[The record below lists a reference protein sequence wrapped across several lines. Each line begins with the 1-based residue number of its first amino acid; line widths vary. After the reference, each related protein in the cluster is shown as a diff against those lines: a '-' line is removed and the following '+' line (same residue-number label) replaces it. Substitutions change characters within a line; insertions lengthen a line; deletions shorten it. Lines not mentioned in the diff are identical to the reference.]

1 MYDPSKHVVH
11 SENGKL
17 AGASP
22 RATTSRDDI
31 RRMIAAALAAG
42 ADPELIVH
50 FHGGLVDKK
59 AALEIAERLWPTYAG
74 AARYPI
80 FFVWEAGLIESIRN
94 NFKDIGNDKLFQQLV
109 KKVSRWVLK
118 QIPAGVGLK
127 GEGGNTDEGR
137 LEKEFDQYF
146 AGTRSELPT
155 ALQKSSAA
163 SPSLKSVRA
172 TASEAVLADEIQAD
186 LEMDATFKKELS
198 TIHNDISPADVA
210 DPQRKGNGLGATVSK
225 RTEISPQK
233 VDEVFDISSRER
245 GVFTVATAAIFIAKV
260 VVAVVRRYRAG
271 RAHGSYTTIV
281 EEILARAYIDK
292 IGGVVWQQMKK
303 DTADSFTDP
312 ATSAGAA
319 LLAEIASQQAAGNKK
334 FKRIILVGHS
344 TGAVF
349 ISNLIDAS
357 ARLLPD
363 ASFDVVLLAPAVTYK
378 KLAATLNNH
387 GARIHKI
394 RRFGMRDEVE
404 VEDVLVPIVYPR
416 SLLYFVSGL
425 MEFSDDEPTERVADT
440 PLVGMQRFSVN
451 PATFTEQDHPDIAA
465 VEKFIGNRTGS
476 IWSVTEAAA
485 LAGLKSGS
493 RKHGD
498 FDNDP
503 DTIASLV
510 QIADKGF

>member
-1 MYDPSKHVVH
+1 M
-11 SENGKL
+11 
-17 AGASP
+17 
-22 RATTSRDDI
+22 
-31 RRMIAAALAAG
+31 
-42 ADPELIVH
+42 
-50 FHGGLVDKK
+50 
-59 AALEIAERLWPTYAG
+59 
-74 AARYPI
+74 
-80 FFVWEAGLIESIRN
+80 
-94 NFKDIGNDKLFQQLV
+94 
-109 KKVSRWVLK
+109 
-118 QIPAGVGLK
+118 
-127 GEGGNTDEGR
+127 
-137 LEKEFDQYF
+137 
-146 AGTRSELPT
+146 
-155 ALQKSSAA
+155 
-163 SPSLKSVRA
+163 
-172 TASEAVLADEIQAD
+172 
-186 LEMDATFKKELS
+186 
-198 TIHNDISPADVA
+198 
-210 DPQRKGNGLGATVSK
+210 
-225 RTEISPQK
+225 
-233 VDEVFDISSRER
+233 
-245 GVFTVATAAIFIAKV
+245 
-260 VVAVVRRYRAG
+260 VRRYRAG

-425 MEFSDDEPTERVADT
+425 LEFSDDEPTERVADT

-451 PATFTEQDHPDIAA
+451 RDVH
-465 VEKFIGNRTGS
+465 RTGPS
-476 IWSVTEAAA
+476 GYRGGRKIHRQPHGVD
-485 LAGLKSGS
+485 LVGHGS
-493 RKHGD
+493 RGAGRPKER
-498 FDNDP
+498 F
-503 DTIASLV
+503 A
-510 QIADKGF
+510 QARGFR